1 MKNKILFFEPE
12 TSDQLLGHHL
22 DTMIETSI
30 FLKNKQNEII
40 WFLNKKFNKEN
51 YYIPSY
57 IKVQNVI
64 ETAKRKFLSI
74 KSIFAIINISIK
86 NLFYCFFFLFYLLLK
101 GKIVL
106 LIKAIACN
114 YFTFPKYFPSFY
126 FNYKDLNMLEN
137 DNIVIPSTRDNDIE
151 LFYFLYILEKKIPN
165 LHFKI
170 LYPPKE
176 SKIKNFFFY
185 LRKINTLKEIN
196 NKFHFYSEVNYTKK
210 IIKKKLNIKIN
221 NFSHAFSFS
230 EKRYNKKNITIGF
243 LGAATIEKGFI
254 KLPDLILK
262 LKNKLKNLKFIIQ
275 ITDINR
281 TVEDAAK
288 KIINIAKKDN
298 RIKIIHNYQDY
309 KSYRSLL
316 KKINIMPLMY
326 EPGYFKKR
334 GSGIFFSCITNE
346 IPMIIPKN
354 CTLWKSFL
362 NKKYKNFQEASNLN
376 EFYKGIVY
384 MSNNYKYFLNQAKKQ
399 SLNYKQILKKDIMLK
414 RITS

>member
-30 FLKNKQNEII
+30 FLKNKKNEII
-40 WFLNKKFNKEN
+40 WFLNIKFNKEN

-74 KSIFAIINISIK
+74 KSIFLIINISIK
-86 NLFYCFFFLFYLLLK
+86 NLFYYFFFLFYFLLK

-126 FNYKDLNMLEN
+126 FNYKNLNMLEN

-170 LYPPKE
+170 LYPPKDR
-176 SKIKNFFFY
+176 KFKNFFFY
-185 LRKINTLKEIN
+185 LKKINSLGKIN
-196 NKFHFYSEVNYTKK
+196 DKFYFYSEVNYTKK
-210 IIKKKLNIKIN
+210 IIKKKLDIKIDK
-221 NFSHAFSFS
+221 FSHAYSFS
-230 EKRYNKKNITIGF
+230 KKKFNKKITIGF
-243 LGAATIEKGFI
+243 LGAATVEKGFLKI
-254 KLPDLILK
+254 PDLINK
-262 LKNKLKNLKFIIQ
+262 LKDKLKNLNFIIQ
-275 ITDINR
+275 MTNVDK
-281 TVEDAAK
+281 TVENAAN
-288 KIINIAKKDN
+288 KIINIAKKDSK
-298 RIKIIHNYQDY
+298 IKIIDNYQDY

-316 KKINIMPLMY
+316 KKISIMPLMY

-354 CTLWKSFL
+354 CTLWKKFL
-362 NKKYKNFQEASNLN
+362 NRKYKNFNEASNLN
-376 EFYKGIVY
+376 EFCEKIIS
-384 MSNNYKYFLNQAKKQ
+384 MIKNYKYFLDQAKKQ
-399 SLNYKQILKKDIMLK
+399 SINYKEILKRDLMLK
-414 RITS
+414 RICS

>member
-74 KSIFAIINISIK
+74 KSIFVIVNISIK
-86 NLFYCFFFLFYLLLK
+86 NLFYCFFFLFYFLLK

-298 RIKIIHNYQDY
+298 RIKIIRNYQDY

-362 NKKYKNFQEASNLN
+362 NKNYKNFQEASNLN

>member
-30 FLKNKQNEII
+30 FLKNKKNEII

-74 KSIFAIINISIK
+74 KSIFVIVNVSIK
-86 NLFYCFFFLFYLLLK
+86 NLFYYFFFLFYFLLK

-210 IIKKKLNIKIN
+210 IIKKKLNIRIN

-230 EKRYNKKNITIGF
+230 VKRYNKKNITIGF

-288 KIINIAKKDN
+288 KIINIAKKDSG
-298 RIKIIHNYQDY
+298 IKIIHNYQDY

-399 SLNYKQILKKDIMLK
+399 SINYKQILKRDLMLK
-414 RITS
+414 RISS

>member
-30 FLKNKQNEII
+30 FLKNKKNEII

-74 KSIFAIINISIK
+74 KSIFVIVNISIK
-86 NLFYCFFFLFYLLLK
+86 NFLYYFFFLFYFLLK

-185 LRKINTLKEIN
+185 LRKIDTLKEIN

-230 EKRYNKKNITIGF
+230 VKRYNKKNITIGF

-399 SLNYKQILKKDIMLK
+399 SLNYKQILKRDLMLK
-414 RITS
+414 RISS

>member
-30 FLKNKQNEII
+30 FLKNKKNEII
-40 WFLNKKFNKEN
+40 WFLNKKFNKNN
-51 YYIPSY
+51 YYIPKH
-57 IKVQNVI
+57 INVQNVI

-74 KSIFAIINISIK
+74 KTIFLIINISLK
-86 NLFYCFFFLFYLLLK
+86 NLFYYIFFLFYFLLK
-101 GKIVL
+101 GKIGPF
-106 LIKAIACN
+106 IKAIASN
-114 YFTFPKYFPSFY
+114 YFTLPKYFPSFY
-126 FNYKDLNMLEN
+126 FSYKNLNMLEK
-137 DNIVIPSTRDNDIE
+137 DNIVIPSSRDNDIE
-151 LFYFLYILEKKIPN
+151 LFYFLYILEEKIPN

-176 SKIKNFFFY
+176 KKIKNFFFY

-196 NKFHFYSEVNYTKK
+196 NKFNFYSEVNYTKR

-262 LKNKLKNLKFIIQ
+262 LKNKSKNLKFIIQ

-362 NKKYKNFQEASNLN
+362 NKNYKNFQEASNLN

>member
-30 FLKNKQNEII
+30 FLKNKKNKII
-40 WFLNKKFNKEN
+40 WFLNKKFNKNN
-51 YYIPSY
+51 YYIPKH
-57 IKVQNVI
+57 INVQNVI

-74 KSIFAIINISIK
+74 KTIFLIINISLK
-86 NLFYCFFFLFYLLLK
+86 NLFYYIFFLFYFLLK
-101 GKIVL
+101 GKIGP
-106 LIKAIACN
+106 LIKAIESN
-114 YFTFPKYFPSFY
+114 YFTLPKYFPSFY
-126 FNYKDLNMLEN
+126 FSYKNLNMLEK
-137 DNIVIPSTRDNDIE
+137 DNIVIPSSRDNDIE
-151 LFYFLYILEKKIPN
+151 LFYFLYILEEKIPN

-176 SKIKNFFFY
+176 KKIKNFFFY

-196 NKFHFYSEVNYTKK
+196 NKFNFYSEVNYTKR

-230 EKRYNKKNITIGF
+230 VKRYNKKNITIGF
-243 LGAATIEKGFI
+243 LGAATVEKGFV

-262 LKNKLKNLKFIIQ
+262 LQKKFKNLKFIIQ
-275 ITDINR
+275 ITNINK
-281 TVEDAAK
+281 TVEDAAR
-288 KIINIAKKDN
+288 KIIDIAKKN
-298 RIKIIHNYQDY
+298 NKIKIIYNYQDY
-309 KSYRSLL
+309 KSYRNLL
-316 KKINIMPLMY
+316 KKINIIPLMY

-346 IPMIIPKN
+346 IPMVIPRN
-354 CTLWKSFL
+354 CSLWKNFL
-362 NKKYKNFQEASNLN
+362 NKKYKNFEEAKNLN
-376 EFYKGIVY
+376 EFYKKIIY
-384 MSNNYKYFLNQAKKQ
+384 MSKNYRYFLNQAKKQ
-399 SLNYKQILKKDIMLK
+399 SLNYKQILKKDMMLK

>member
-30 FLKNKQNEII
+30 FLKNKKNEII

-74 KSIFAIINISIK
+74 KSIFVIVNISIK
-86 NLFYCFFFLFYLLLK
+86 NLFYYFFFLFYFLLK

-230 EKRYNKKNITIGF
+230 VKRYNKKNITIGF

-362 NKKYKNFQEASNLN
+362 NKNYINFQEASNLN

>member
-74 KSIFAIINISIK
+74 KSIFVIVNISIK
-86 NLFYCFFFLFYLLLK
+86 NLFYYFFFLFYFLLK

-126 FNYKDLNMLEN
+126 FNYKDLNMVEN

-298 RIKIIHNYQDY
+298 RIKIIRNYQDY

-362 NKKYKNFQEASNLN
+362 NKNYKNFQEASNLN

>member
-30 FLKNKQNEII
+30 FLKNKKNEII

-74 KSIFAIINISIK
+74 KSIFVIVNISVK
-86 NLFYCFFFLFYLLLK
+86 NLFYYFFFLFYFLLK
-101 GKIVL
+101 GKIAL

-262 LKNKLKNLKFIIQ
+262 LKNKSKNLKFIIQ

-362 NKKYKNFQEASNLN
+362 NKNYKNFQEARNLN
-376 EFYKGIVY
+376 ELYKGIVY

>member
-30 FLKNKQNEII
+30 FLKNKKNEII

-74 KSIFAIINISIK
+74 KSIFVIVNISIK
-86 NLFYCFFFLFYLLLK
+86 NFFYYFFFLFYFLLK

-230 EKRYNKKNITIGF
+230 VKRYNKKNITIGF

-298 RIKIIHNYQDY
+298 IIKIIHNYQDY

>member
-30 FLKNKQNEII
+30 FLKNKRNEII

-74 KSIFAIINISIK
+74 KSIFVIVNISIK
-86 NLFYCFFFLFYLLLK
+86 NLFYYFFFLFYFLLK

-262 LKNKLKNLKFIIQ
+262 LKNKSKNLKFIIQ

-362 NKKYKNFQEASNLN
+362 NKNYKNFQEASNLN

>member
-1 MKNKILFFEPE
+1 
-12 TSDQLLGHHL
+12 
-22 DTMIETSI
+22 
-30 FLKNKQNEII
+30 
-40 WFLNKKFNKEN
+40 
-51 YYIPSY
+51 
-57 IKVQNVI
+57 
-64 ETAKRKFLSI
+64 
-74 KSIFAIINISIK
+74 
-86 NLFYCFFFLFYLLLK
+86 
-101 GKIVL
+101 
-106 LIKAIACN
+106 
-114 YFTFPKYFPSFY
+114 
-126 FNYKDLNMLEN
+126 
-137 DNIVIPSTRDNDIE
+137 
-151 LFYFLYILEKKIPN
+151 
-165 LHFKI
+165 
-170 LYPPKE
+170 
-176 SKIKNFFFY
+176 
-185 LRKINTLKEIN
+185 
-196 NKFHFYSEVNYTKK
+196 
-210 IIKKKLNIKIN
+210 
-221 NFSHAFSFS
+221 
-230 EKRYNKKNITIGF
+230 

-288 KIINIAKKDN
+288 EIINIAKKDN

-346 IPMIIPKN
+346 IPMIIHKN

-376 EFYKGIVY
+376 EFYKGIIY

-399 SLNYKQILKKDIMLK
+399 SLNYKQILKRDLMLK
-414 RITS
+414 RISS

>member
-30 FLKNKQNEII
+30 FLKNKKNEII

-74 KSIFAIINISIK
+74 KSIFVIVNISIK
-86 NLFYCFFFLFYLLLK
+86 NLFYYFFFLFYFLLK

-106 LIKAIACN
+106 LMKAIACN

-137 DNIVIPSTRDNDIE
+137 DNIVIASTRDNDIE
-151 LFYFLYILEKKIPN
+151 LFYFLYILEKKVPN

-176 SKIKNFFFY
+176 NKIKNFFFY
-185 LRKINTLKEIN
+185 LRKIDALKEIN
-196 NKFHFYSEVNYTKK
+196 NKFYIYSEVNYTKK

-230 EKRYNKKNITIGF
+230 KKRYNKKNITIGF

-262 LKNKLKNLKFIIQ
+262 LKNKLKNIKFIIQ
-275 ITDINR
+275 VTDINR

-298 RIKIIHNYQDY
+298 RIKIVHNYQDY

-376 EFYKGIVY
+376 EFYKGIIY
-384 MSNNYKYFLNQAKKQ
+384 ISNNYKYFLNQAKKQ
-399 SLNYKQILKKDIMLK
+399 SLNYKQILKKDLMLK
-414 RITS
+414 RISC

>member
-30 FLKNKQNEII
+30 FLKNKKNEII
-40 WFLNKKFNKEN
+40 WFINKKFNKEN

-57 IKVQNVI
+57 IKIQNVI

-74 KSIFAIINISIK
+74 KSIFVIFNISIK
-86 NLFYCFFFLFYLLLK
+86 NLFYYFFFLIYFLLK
-101 GKIVL
+101 GKIVP

-137 DNIVIPSTRDNDIE
+137 DNIIIPSTRDNDIE

-196 NKFHFYSEVNYTKK
+196 NKFYFYSEVNYTKK

-230 EKRYNKKNITIGF
+230 EKHYNKKNITIGF

-288 KIINIAKKDN
+288 KIINIAKKHSG
-298 RIKIIHNYQDY
+298 IKIIHNYQDY

-376 EFYKGIVY
+376 EFYKAIVY

-399 SLNYKQILKKDIMLK
+399 SLNYKQILKRDLMLK
-414 RITS
+414 RISS

>member
-30 FLKNKQNEII
+30 FLKNKKNEII

-74 KSIFAIINISIK
+74 KSIFVIVNISIK
-86 NLFYCFFFLFYLLLK
+86 NLFYYFFFLFYFLLK

-185 LRKINTLKEIN
+185 LRKIDTLKEIN

-399 SLNYKQILKKDIMLK
+399 SLNYKQILKRDLMLK
-414 RITS
+414 RISS

>member
-30 FLKNKQNEII
+30 FLKNKKNEII

-74 KSIFAIINISIK
+74 KSIFVIVNISIK
-86 NLFYCFFFLFYLLLK
+86 NLFYYFFFLFYFLLK

-106 LIKAIACN
+106 LMKAIACN

-151 LFYFLYILEKKIPN
+151 LFYFLYILEKKVPN

-176 SKIKNFFFY
+176 NKIKNFFFY
-185 LRKINTLKEIN
+185 LRKIDALKEIN
-196 NKFHFYSEVNYTKK
+196 NKFYIYSEVNYTKK

-230 EKRYNKKNITIGF
+230 KKRYNKKNITIGF

-262 LKNKLKNLKFIIQ
+262 LKNKLKNIKFIIQ
-275 ITDINR
+275 VTDINR

-298 RIKIIHNYQDY
+298 RIKIVHNYQDY

-354 CTLWKSFL
+354 CALWKSFL

-376 EFYKGIVY
+376 EFYKGIIY

-399 SLNYKQILKKDIMLK
+399 SLNYKQILKKDLMLK
-414 RITS
+414 RISC

>member
-30 FLKNKQNEII
+30 FLKNKKNEII

-64 ETAKRKFLSI
+64 ETAKRKFLST
-74 KSIFAIINISIK
+74 KSIFVIINISIK
-86 NLFYCFFFLFYLLLK
+86 NLFYYFFFLFYFLLK

-185 LRKINTLKEIN
+185 LRKIDTLKEIN

-221 NFSHAFSFS
+221 NFSHTFSFS

-384 MSNNYKYFLNQAKKQ
+384 MNNNYKYFLNQAKKQ
-399 SLNYKQILKKDIMLK
+399 SLNYKQILKRDLMLK
-414 RITS
+414 RISS

>member
-30 FLKNKQNEII
+30 FLKNKKNEII
-40 WFLNKKFNKEN
+40 WFLNKKFNKNN
-51 YYIPSY
+51 YYIPKH
-57 IKVQNVI
+57 INVQNVV

-74 KSIFAIINISIK
+74 KTIILIINISLK
-86 NLFYCFFFLFYLLLK
+86 NLFYYFFFLFYFLLK
-101 GKIVL
+101 GKIGS
-106 LIKAIACN
+106 LIKAIASNC
-114 YFTFPKYFPSFY
+114 FTLPKYFPSFY
-126 FNYKDLNMLEN
+126 FNYKNLNMLEN
-137 DNIVIPSTRDNDIE
+137 DNIVIPSSRDNDIE

-176 SKIKNFFFY
+176 KKIKNFFFY

-196 NKFHFYSEVNYTKK
+196 NKFNFYSEVNYTKR

-230 EKRYNKKNITIGF
+230 VKRYKKKNITIGF
-243 LGAATIEKGFI
+243 LGAATVEKGFV

-262 LKNKLKNLKFIIQ
+262 LQKKLKNLKFIIQ
-275 ITDINR
+275 ITNINK
-281 TVEDAAK
+281 TVEDAAR
-288 KIINIAKKDN
+288 KIINIAKKN
-298 RIKIIHNYQDY
+298 NKIKIIYNYQDY
-309 KSYRSLL
+309 KSYRNLL
-316 KKINIMPLMY
+316 KKINIIPLMY

-346 IPMIIPKN
+346 IPMVIPQN
-354 CTLWKSFL
+354 CSLWKNFL
-362 NKKYKNFQEASNLN
+362 NKKYKNFEEAKNLN
-376 EFYKGIVY
+376 EFYKRIIY
-384 MSNNYKYFLNQAKKQ
+384 MSKNYKYFLNQAKKQ

>member
-74 KSIFAIINISIK
+74 KSIFVIVNISIK
-86 NLFYCFFFLFYLLLK
+86 NLFYYFFFLFYFLLK

-298 RIKIIHNYQDY
+298 RIKIIRNYQDY

-362 NKKYKNFQEASNLN
+362 NKNYKNFQEASNLN

>member
-30 FLKNKQNEII
+30 FLKNKKNEII

-74 KSIFAIINISIK
+74 KSIFVIVNISIK
-86 NLFYCFFFLFYLLLK
+86 NFFYYFFFLFYFLLK

-230 EKRYNKKNITIGF
+230 VKRYNKKNITIGF

>member
-74 KSIFAIINISIK
+74 KSIFVIVNISIK
-86 NLFYCFFFLFYLLLK
+86 NLFYYFFFLFYFLLK

-185 LRKINTLKEIN
+185 LRKINTLKVIN

>member
-30 FLKNKQNEII
+30 FLKNKKNEII

-74 KSIFAIINISIK
+74 KSIFVIVNISIK
-86 NLFYCFFFLFYLLLK
+86 NFFYYFFFLFYFLLK

-230 EKRYNKKNITIGF
+230 VKRYNKKNITIGF

-376 EFYKGIVY
+376 EFYKGSVY

>member
-30 FLKNKQNEII
+30 FLKNKKNEII

-74 KSIFAIINISIK
+74 KSIFVIVNISIK
-86 NLFYCFFFLFYLLLK
+86 NLFYYFFFLFYFLLK

-298 RIKIIHNYQDY
+298 RIKIIRNYQDY

-362 NKKYKNFQEASNLN
+362 NKNYINFQEASNLN